1 MSYLNYFEPYISK
14 TARHE
19 DQLTRA
25 FLIVLR
31 YSPLALFIFYDYM
44 RSSLLGL
51 ARNEYISV
59 EIPETS
65 QIKGSNIRFWTQT
78 GNLENAR
85 QFVSVLIT
93 DEKIEMR
100 SEVKN
105 SDRGAIYD
113 GIISFADELT
123 LIIENK
129 PKSKN
134 VWKGQLNPN
143 LSKWINEHKEYMDTI
158 PKLVDVPAILEWKEI
173 IKKLNEILLI
183 DAVGGAER
191 LIISDFLDF
200 INRNFPFLNPYDKL
214 TLCKNN
220 RELIEKRVKNIL
232 MSVSLRE
239 DLVDYH
245 PGWAY
250 YIKSDLPNI
259 TKVGLEI
266 GFDQDKF
273 KGLWLSLYFGDTSS
287 QARSFYNRKIDYFKI
302 EALINEGW
310 KCEPNFHLSFMST
323 NLVWLKTPEESEE
336 SIEAYYSFWKE
347 NVNRIGQYGREEIR
361 AFLSELDRLKLII
374 LKNDELDTQ
383 IFKTDRNRI
392 NVCPGLG
399 LSYEYPAE
407 KAKTLDSMDNLID
420 DIKKR
425 IREGLGI
432 LETPI
437 KFIK

>member
-14 TARHE
+14 IARHE

-93 DEKIEMR
+93 DERIEI
-100 SEVKN
+100 SSDIKN
-105 SDRGAIYD
+105 SNRGAIYD
-113 GIISFADELT
+113 GIISFSDELT

-129 PKSKN
+129 PKSEN
-134 VWKGQLNPN
+134 VWKEQLNPN
-143 LSKWINEHKEYMDTI
+143 LSKWIDEHKEHMDTT
-158 PKLVDVPAILEWKEI
+158 PQLVKVPAILEWKEI

-183 DAVGGAER
+183 DAVGGAEG

-200 INRNFPFLNPYDKL
+200 INRNFPSLNPYDNL

-232 MSVSLRE
+232 MSVSTE
-239 DLVDYH
+239 EALVDYH
-245 PGWAY
+245 KGWTY
-250 YIKSDLPNI
+250 YIKSDLPDI
-259 TKVGLEI
+259 AKVGIEI
-266 GFDQDKF
+266 GFDQDKL

-287 QARSFYNRKIDYFKI
+287 QAKSFYNRKIDYSKI
-302 EALINEGW
+302 EHLINEGW
-310 KCEPNFHLSFMST
+310 KCDPNFHLSHIRLG
-323 NLVWLKTPEESEE
+323 LVWLKTPEGSMQD
-336 SIEAYYSFWKE
+336 YYSFWKE
-347 NVNRIGQYGREEIR
+347 NVNRIDQYGKEEIR
-361 AFLSELDRLKLII
+361 TLLSELDRLKLII

-383 IFKTDRNRI
+383 IFKTNRDRI

-407 KAKTLDSMDNLID
+407 KAKALDSMDNLID
-420 DIKKR
+420 DIKER